1 MHQGIKQLKK
11 IEDWGGEREN
21 REIAHTKLR
30 KRKKKRN
37 DKKSEGWT
45 KFMEKLESI
54 NFHLRSKSLFGVFH
68 ISGNDT
74 ELKIC
79 HFGDT
84 QLQIISFILCNLSF
98 LKQDTA

>member
-1 MHQGIKQLKK
+1 
-11 IEDWGGEREN
+11 
-21 REIAHTKLR
+21 
-30 KRKKKRN
+30 
-37 DKKSEGWT
+37 
-45 KFMEKLESI
+45 MEKLESI